1 MSIAKNQR
9 EWLRNKMQGRYG
21 VDDIPANFDQDFT
34 ISDKILT
41 EWGQNTVDALKKNL
55 ADTQKVA
62 SSSLSQSI
70 RFDVKDAGDYIQ
82 LRLFAA
88 PHYIFVNDGRRGD
101 KMKWT
106 DNAELMLG
114 KRKPTAKL
122 PPFEAISNWIRFKGV
137 KSLSK
142 SGLGFKTRQTSRV
155 SDKVKKMQ
163 LVELIRRKI
172 KRDGIEPT
180 YFYTQVV
187 NKETIN
193 DLTQVLL
200 NQTGKQ
206 LVVNFNKVLE
216 K

>member
-1 MSIAKNQR
+1 MSTAASKK
-9 EWLRNKMQGRYG
+9 EWLKNKMYERYG
-21 VDDIPANFDQDFT
+21 MDDNPQNFDADFT
-34 ISDKILT
+34 IADKIMT
-41 EWGQNTVDALKKNL
+41 EWGKNVVDAMVLNLTQLNKK
-55 ADTQKVA
+55 A
-62 SSSLSQSI
+62 SSDLIQSI
-70 RFDVKDAGDYIQ
+70 AFDVKDHGDYIQ
-82 LRLFAA
+82 LKLLAS
-88 PHYIFVNDGRRGD
+88 PHYKYVNDGRRGV
-101 KMKWT
+101 KMNWT
-106 DNAELMLG
+106 DKPELMIG
-114 KRKPTAKL
+114 KRKSTAKL

-137 KSLSK
+137 KGLSK

-187 NKETIN
+187 NKQTID
-193 DLTQVLL
+193 DLTQILL

-206 LVVNFNKVLE
+206 LVVNFKKVLE

>member
-1 MSIAKNQR
+1 MSTAASKK
-9 EWLRNKMQGRYG
+9 EWLKNKMYQRYG
-21 VDDIPANFDQDFT
+21 MDDTPQNFDDEFT
-34 ISDKILT
+34 IADKIMT
-41 EWGQNTVDALKKNL
+41 EWGKNVVDAMVLNLTQLNKK
-55 ADTQKVA
+55 A
-62 SSSLSQSI
+62 SSDLIQSI
-70 RFDVKDAGDYIQ
+70 AFDVKDHGDYIQ
-82 LRLFAA
+82 LKLLAA
-88 PHYIFVNDGRRGD
+88 PHYKFVNDGRRGV

-106 DNAELMLG
+106 DNPDLMIG

-137 KSLSK
+137 TSLSK

-187 NKETIN
+187 NKQTIN
-193 DLTQVLL
+193 DLSQILL

-206 LVVNFNKVLE
+206 LVVNFKKVLE

>member
-1 MSIAKNQR
+1 MSTAASKK
-9 EWLRNKMQGRYG
+9 EWLKNKMYERYG
-21 VDDIPANFDQDFT
+21 MDDNPQNFDQDFT
-34 ISDKILT
+34 IADKIMT
-41 EWGQNTVDALKKNL
+41 EWGKNVVDAMVLNLTQLNKK
-55 ADTQKVA
+55 A
-62 SSSLSQSI
+62 SSDLIQSI
-70 RFDVKDAGDYIQ
+70 AFDVKDHGDYIQ
-82 LRLFAA
+82 LKLLAS
-88 PHYIFVNDGRRGD
+88 PHYKYVNDGRRGD
-101 KMKWT
+101 KMNWT
-106 DNAELMLG
+106 DNPELMIG

-187 NKETIN
+187 NKQTIN
-193 DLTQVLL
+193 DLSQILL

-206 LVVNFNKVLE
+206 LVVNFKKVLE

>member
-1 MSIAKNQR
+1 MSIAKSQR

-21 VDDIPANFDQDFT
+21 VDDTPANFDQDFT

-137 KSLSK
+137 RGLSK

-187 NKETIN
+187 NKQTIN
-193 DLTQVLL
+193 DLSQILL

-206 LVVNFNKVLE
+206 LVVNFKKVLE

>member
-1 MSIAKNQR
+1 MSIAKSQR

-21 VDDIPANFDQDFT
+21 VDDTPANFDSEFT
-34 ISDKILT
+34 IADKILT

-55 ADTQKVA
+55 ADTQKIA

-70 RFDVKDAGDYIQ
+70 KFDVQDHGDYVQ

-88 PHYIFVNDGRRGD
+88 PYYVNVNDGRRGV

-106 DNAELMLG
+106 DNQDLMIG
-114 KRKPTAKL
+114 KRKSTAKL
-122 PPFEAISNWIRFKGV
+122 PPFDAITNWIRFKGV
-137 KSLSK
+137 SGLSK
-142 SGLGFKTRQTSRV
+142 TGLGFKTRQTSRV

-163 LVELIRRKI
+163 LVEAIRYKI

-187 NKETIN
+187 NKQTIN
-193 DLTQVLL
+193 DLSQILL
-200 NQTGKQ
+200 NQSGKQ
-206 LVVNFNKVLE
+206 LVVNFKKVLE
-216 K
+216 Q

>member
-1 MSIAKNQR
+1 MSIAKSQR

-21 VDDIPANFDQDFT
+21 VDDTPANFDSEFT
-34 ISDKILT
+34 IADKILT

-137 KSLSK
+137 KGLSK

-187 NKETIN
+187 NKQTIN
-193 DLTQVLL
+193 DLSQILL

-206 LVVNFNKVLE
+206 LVVNFKKVLE